1 MYLFKFCIWLYIAMV
16 LLLQFERL
24 FWCSLDIFIF
34 GFVASLDIIL
44 SLNAWRSLKVT
55 QILRY
60 LLKFVVAAAWA
71 LVLPIGYSSSV
82 LNPTG
87 LVKFFSTWS
96 MDWQNQSFYIYAVA
110 IYLIPNVLAALL
122 FVLPPLRRTMER
134 SNWRIVTLIMWWA
147 QASIS
152 STLTFDLSV
161 CVHACVL
168 GLVDILVFVSFSS
181 TQPSFLHFFYRSAAK
196 TIFRKRH
203 A

>member
-1 MYLFKFCIWLYIAMV
+1 MV
-16 LLLQFERL
+16 IYCYGFVVIVWATFLGLP
-24 FWCSLDIFIF
+24 CHFIF
-34 GFVASLDIIL
+34 GFAASLDIIL

-60 LLKFVVAAAWA
+60 LLKFVVAAVWA
-71 LVLPIGYSSSV
+71 VVLPIGYSSSV

-96 MDWQNQSFYIYAVA
+96 MDWQNQSFYTYAVT

-147 QASIS
+147 QASMF
-152 STLTFDLSV
+152 STVTSDSSV
-161 CVHACVL
+161 CVHMCVCVF
-168 GLVDILVFVSFSS
+168 LVWL
-181 TQPSFLHFFYRSAAK
+181 
-196 TIFRKRH
+196 IF
-203 A
+203 